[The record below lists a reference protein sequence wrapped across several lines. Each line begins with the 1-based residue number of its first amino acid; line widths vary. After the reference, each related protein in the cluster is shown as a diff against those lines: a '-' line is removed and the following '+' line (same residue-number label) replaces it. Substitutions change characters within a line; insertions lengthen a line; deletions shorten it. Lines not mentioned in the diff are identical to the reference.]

1 MKLFGKWYK
10 RQAEQT
16 KNELRGDFD
25 LSGRENPGRTMML
38 LNTISFK
45 GVNQVVGDML

>member
-1 MKLFGKWYK
+1 MKLLGKWYK